1 MQSDIFKKKVALF
14 RAHYKNTYGVEL
26 DDLAIYF
33 FIRVNEMQTQ
43 LEKKIDKIPEVRFRT
58 GWDYFLYGMGRALIG
73 ICVFVLLMSIIMIF
87 SLNH

>member
-1 MQSDIFKKKVALF
+1 MQSDIFKRKVELF

-33 FIRVNEMQTQ
+33 FIRVNEMQSQ

-58 GWDYFLYGMGRALIG
+58 GWDYFLYGIG
-73 ICVFVLLMSIIMIF
+73 KSIQWMWILVACVVLYLAF
-87 SLNH
+87 RK